1 MSQLGTQTRPLSARA
16 FREKSELRLC
26 DEECVWGLVRGRDV
40 AASQEGGGRT
50 RARQRRRGELGGKGC
65 ADSAPRGYVM
75 KMLYEYV
82 ARNVGI
88 RKTKLY
94 MLKRH

>member
-50 RARQRRRGELGGKGC
+50 RASAAEGSSGERG
-65 ADSAPRGYVM
+65 APTPLPED
-75 KMLYEYV
+75 ML
-82 ARNVGI
+82 
-88 RKTKLY
+88 
-94 MLKRH
+94 